1 LSWPTEV
8 AELVPDALEL
18 GDLLVRVLADGC
30 HLLLGGILDLLL
42 LVGLGAL
49 GLQGRELLLELRQAL
64 ATRASRRSPRF
75 LISRRRF
82 ASWVGRSR
90 WRASSSTEITMY
102 AAK

>member
-1 LSWPTEV
+1 M
-8 AELVPDALEL
+8 DAISFSAASLTFFFWSA
-18 GDLLVRVLADGC
+18 LAPS
-30 HLLLGGILDLLL
+30 
-42 LVGLGAL
+42 AS
-49 GLQGRELLLELRQAL
+49 RAASSSSSFQAL